1 MGLIK
6 AGMGAVG
13 GVLGDQWKEFIYCE
27 SLKPDV
33 LVAKGRKRTSSRGR
47 SSNTSSEDNIISNGS
62 TIAINDG
69 QCMIIV
75 ENGKV
80 VEICSEPGEFVYD
93 ASTEPSLFADGLN
106 MQSVKNVFAQI
117 GKRFTYG
124 GDPGKDQ
131 RVYYFNTKEIIGNK
145 YGTASPIQFRIVDQR
160 IGLDVDIPIRCF
172 GEYSYKITNPILFY
186 TNVCSNVE
194 NEYLRSEIDGQLK
207 SELLGALN
215 VAFGVMSEKG
225 VRYSALPAHAEE
237 IGDQLNEVLSKKWRD
252 LRGIEVVSFGVSSVK
267 ASEEDE
273 KYIRDLQALSNPN
286 ARASF
291 LTGATGAAMQ
301 NAASNEGGAMMGF
314 MGMGMAGMQ
323 GANMMNGINQQMGY
337 PPQGG
342 YPGGP
347 QGYPPQ
353 GGNMMNGIN
362 QQMGYPPQG
371 GYPGAPQGYPQQG
384 GYPGAPQGMAGA
396 APAAPAG
403 WTCSCGQSGNTGK
416 FCAGCGKPKEEP
428 KAGWTCSC
436 GHAGNTGKF
445 CAECGKPQQA
455 AEPQGWTCSCGTV
468 NQGKFCANCG
478 SKKPADA
485 PLYKCDKCGWVPPD
499 PKNPPKFCP
508 ECGDLFDERD
518 IQ

>member
-27 SLKPDV
+27 SMKPDV
-33 LVAKGRKRTSSRGR
+33 LVAKGMKRVSSRGR
-47 SSNTSSEDNIISNGS
+47 SSNTTAEDNIISNGS
-62 TIAINDG
+62 TIAVNDG

-75 ENGKV
+75 ESGKV

-106 MQSVKNVFAQI
+106 VQSVKNVFAQI

-301 NAASNEGGAMMGF
+301 TAAANEGGAMMGF

-342 YPGGP
+342 YPG
-347 QGYPPQ
+347 Q
-353 GGNMMNGIN
+353 GGPMAG
-362 QQMGYPPQG
+362 
-371 GYPGAPQGYPQQG
+371 GAPQ
-384 GYPGAPQGMAGA
+384 APQAAA
-396 APAAPAG
+396 APAAPAAPAAAEG
-403 WTCSCGQSGNTGK
+403 WTCACGAVNKGKFCSECGQPKPEPKIDNSWTCCCGTVNTGK
-416 FCAGCGKPKEEP
+416 FC
-428 KAGWTCSC
+428 S
-436 GHAGNTGKF
+436 
-445 CAECGKPQQA
+445 ECGQPKPA
-455 AEPQGWTCSCGTV
+455 AEWTCSCGTV
-468 NQGKFCANCG
+468 NKGKFCSNCG
-478 SKKPADA
+478 SKRP
-485 PLYKCDKCGWVPPD
+485 
-499 PKNPPKFCP
+499 
-508 ECGDLFDERD
+508 
-518 IQ
+518 

>member
-342 YPGGP
+342 YPG
-347 QGYPPQ
+347 
-353 GGNMMNGIN
+353 
-362 QQMGYPPQG
+362 
-371 GYPGAPQGYPQQG
+371 ALQGYPQQG
-384 GYPGAPQGMAGA
+384 GYPGAPQGMAVG
-396 APAAPAG
+396 AAPAG

-416 FCAGCGKPKEEP
+416 FCGACGKPKEEP

-455 AEPQGWTCSCGTV
+455 AAPAGWTCSCGTV

>member
-6 AGMGAVG
+6 AGMGAIG

-27 SLKPDV
+27 SMKPDV
-33 LVAKGRKRTSSRGR
+33 LVSKGQKRLSSRGR
-47 SSNTSSEDNIISNGS
+47 SSNTSAEDNIISNGS
-62 TIAINDG
+62 TIAVNDG

-75 ENGKV
+75 ESGKV
-80 VEICSEPGEFVYD
+80 VDICAEPGEYVYD
-93 ASTEPSLFADGLN
+93 MSTEPSLFAEGLN
-106 MQSVKNVFAQI
+106 MDSIKRVFSQI

-131 RVYYFNTKEIIGNK
+131 RVYFFNTKEIIGNK
-145 YGTASPIQFRIVDQR
+145 YGTASPIPFRVVDQR
-160 IGLDVDIPIRCF
+160 VGLDMDIPIRCF

-194 NEYLRSEIDGQLK
+194 NEYLRSEIDSQLK
-207 SELLGALN
+207 SELLMGLN
-215 VAFGVMSEKG
+215 RAFGVMSEKG

-237 IGDQLNEVLSKKWRD
+237 IGDELNEVLSKKWRD

-273 KYIRDLQALSNPN
+273 RYIRDQQALGNPT
-286 ARASF
+286 ARAAYM
-291 LTGATGAAMQ
+291 TGATGTAMQ
-301 NAASNEGGAMMGF
+301 TAAANEAGAMMGF
-314 MGMGMAGMQ
+314 MGMGMAGAQ
-323 GANMMNGINQQMGY
+323 GANMMNAINQQMAY
-337 PPQGG
+337 QPQGG

-347 QGYPPQ
+347 G
-353 GGNMMNGIN
+353 
-362 QQMGYPPQG
+362 GYPPQG
-371 GYPGAPQGYPQQG
+371 GYGPHQVYPQQ
-384 GYPGAPQGMAGA
+384 PEHQG
-396 APAAPAG
+396 PAAG
-403 WTCSCGQSGNTGK
+403 WTCACG
-416 FCAGCGKPKEEP
+416 A
-428 KAGWTCSC
+428 
-436 GHAGNTGKF
+436 
-445 CAECGKPQQA
+445 
-455 AEPQGWTCSCGTV
+455 V

-478 SKKPADA
+478 QPKPELKPQNVWTCSCGHSGNTGKFCSECGQPQPTATAGWTCSCGAVNQGKFCSNCGAKKPAAA

>member
-1 MGLIK
+1 M
-6 AGMGAVG
+6 
-13 GVLGDQWKEFIYCE
+13 
-27 SLKPDV
+27 
-33 LVAKGRKRTSSRGR
+33 
-47 SSNTSSEDNIISNGS
+47 
-62 TIAINDG
+62 
-69 QCMIIV
+69 
-75 ENGKV
+75 
-80 VEICSEPGEFVYD
+80 
-93 ASTEPSLFADGLN
+93 
-106 MQSVKNVFAQI
+106 
-117 GKRFTYG
+117 
-124 GDPGKDQ
+124 
-131 RVYYFNTKEIIGNK
+131 
-145 YGTASPIQFRIVDQR
+145 DQR

-301 NAASNEGGAMMGF
+301 TAAANEGGAMIGF

-353 GGNMMNGIN
+353 GG
-362 QQMGYPPQG
+362 YA
-371 GYPGAPQGYPQQG
+371 GAPQGYPQQA
-384 GYPGAPQGMAGA
+384 APQ
-396 APAAPAG
+396 APAASAG
-403 WTCSCGQSGNTGK
+403 WTCACGTVNQGK
-416 FCAGCGKPKEEP
+416 FCGNCGQPKPEP
-428 KAGWTCSC
+428 K
-436 GHAGNTGKF
+436 
-445 CAECGKPQQA
+445 PQN
-455 AEPQGWTCSCGTV
+455 GWTCSCGTV
-468 NQGKFCANCG
+468 NKGKFCSNCG
-478 SKKPADA
+478 AKKPAGA
-485 PLYKCDKCGWVPPD
+485 LLYKCDKCGWEPED
-499 PKNPPKFCP
+499 PAHPPKFCP
-508 ECGDLFDERD
+508 ECGDPFDEGDMVR
-518 IQ
+518 

>member
-252 LRGIEVVSFGVSSVK
+252 LRGIEVISFGVSSVK

-342 YPGGP
+342 YPG
-347 QGYPPQ
+347 
-353 GGNMMNGIN
+353 
-362 QQMGYPPQG
+362 
-371 GYPGAPQGYPQQG
+371 
-384 GYPGAPQGMAGA
+384 APQGMAGA

-416 FCAGCGKPKEEP
+416 FCGACGKPKEEP

-436 GHAGNTGKF
+436 GHTGNTGKF

>member
-291 LTGATGAAMQ
+291 LTGATGASMQ
-301 NAASNEGGAMMGF
+301 KAASNEGGAMMGF

-323 GANMMNGINQQMGY
+323 GA
-337 PPQGG
+337 
-342 YPGGP
+342 
-347 QGYPPQ
+347 
-353 GGNMMNGIN
+353 NMMNGIN

-396 APAAPAG
+396 APAAPTG

-416 FCAGCGKPKEEP
+416 FCGACGKPKEEP

-455 AEPQGWTCSCGTV
+455 AAPAGWTCSCGTV

>member
-27 SLKPDV
+27 SLKSDV
-33 LVAKGRKRTSSRGR
+33 LVTKGRKRTSSQGR
-47 SSNTSSEDNIISNGS
+47 SSNTSAEDNIISNGS

-69 QCMIIV
+69 QCMVIV

-93 ASTEPSLFADGLN
+93 KSTEPSLFADGLN
-106 MQSVKNVFAQI
+106 VQSVKNVFAQI

-145 YGTASPIQFRIVDQR
+145 YGTASPIPFRIVDLR
-160 IGLDVDIPIRCF
+160 VGLDMDIPIRCF

-186 TNVCSNVE
+186 TNVCSNIE

-207 SELLGALN
+207 SELLMGLN
-215 VAFGVMSEKG
+215 KAFGVMSEKG

-237 IGDQLNEVLSKKWRD
+237 IADELNEVLSKKWRD

-273 KYIRDLQALSNPN
+273 RYIRDQQALANPN
-286 ARASF
+286 ARAAF
-291 LTGATGAAMQ
+291 MTGATGTAMQ
-301 NAASNEGGAMMGF
+301 NAASNEAGAMTGF
-314 MGMGMAGMQ
+314 IGMGMASNQ
-323 GANMMNGINQQMGY
+323 GVNMMNAINQQMY

-347 QGYPPQ
+347 GGYPSGPQGYPPQ
-353 GGNMMNGIN
+353 GG
-362 QQMGYPPQG
+362 YVPH
-371 GYPGAPQGYPQQG
+371 QGYPQQ
-384 GYPGAPQGMAGA
+384 PAPQAPT
-396 APAAPAG
+396 APATG
-403 WTCSCGQSGNTGK
+403 WTC
-416 FCAGCGKPKEEP
+416 A
-428 KAGWTCSC
+428 
-436 GHAGNTGKF
+436 
-445 CAECGKPQQA
+445 
-455 AEPQGWTCSCGTV
+455 CGTV
-468 NQGKFCANCG
+468 NQGKFCSECGQPKPEPKAEGTWTCTCGTVNQGKFCSECGQPKPAAEWTCTCGTVNKGNFCSNCG
-478 SKKPADA
+478 TKRP
-485 PLYKCDKCGWVPPD
+485 
-499 PKNPPKFCP
+499 
-508 ECGDLFDERD
+508 
-518 IQ
+518 

>member
-33 LVAKGRKRTSSRGR
+33 LVAKGSKRTSSRGR

-252 LRGIEVVSFGVSSVK
+252 LRGIEVISFGVSSVK

-353 GGNMMNGIN
+353 GGYPNGP
-362 QQMGYPPQG
+362 QGYPSQG
-371 GYPGAPQGYPQQG
+371 GYAGAPQGYSQQA
-384 GYPGAPQGMAGA
+384 APQ
-396 APAAPAG
+396 APAASAG
-403 WTCSCGQSGNTGK
+403 WTCACGAVNQGKFCSECGQPKPEPKAEAGWTCACGHSGNTGK
-416 FCAGCGKPKEEP
+416 FC
-428 KAGWTCSC
+428 S
-436 GHAGNTGKF
+436 
-445 CAECGKPQQA
+445 ECGQPKPA
-455 AEPQGWTCSCGTV
+455 AEWNCSCGTV
-468 NQGKFCANCG
+468 NKGKFCSNCG
-478 SKKPADA
+478 SKRP
-485 PLYKCDKCGWVPPD
+485 
-499 PKNPPKFCP
+499 
-508 ECGDLFDERD
+508 
-518 IQ
+518 

>member
-1 MGLIK
+1 
-6 AGMGAVG
+6 MGAVG

-160 IGLDVDIPIRCF
+160 IGLDMDIPIRCF

-301 NAASNEGGAMMGF
+301 TAAANEGGAMMGF

-347 QGYPPQ
+347 QGYPT
-353 GGNMMNGIN
+353 
-362 QQMGYPPQG
+362 QG
-371 GYPGAPQGYPQQG
+371 GYPNGPQGYPSQGGYAGAPQGYPQQA
-384 GYPGAPQGMAGA
+384 APQ
-396 APAAPAG
+396 APAASAG
-403 WTCSCGQSGNTGK
+403 WTCACGAVNQGKFCSECGQPKPEPKAEAGWTCACGHSGNTGK
-416 FCAGCGKPKEEP
+416 FC
-428 KAGWTCSC
+428 S
-436 GHAGNTGKF
+436 
-445 CAECGKPQQA
+445 ECGQPKPA
-455 AEPQGWTCSCGTV
+455 AEWTCSCGTV
-468 NQGKFCANCG
+468 NKGKFCSNCG
-478 SKKPADA
+478 SKRP
-485 PLYKCDKCGWVPPD
+485 
-499 PKNPPKFCP
+499 
-508 ECGDLFDERD
+508 
-518 IQ
+518 

>member
-33 LVAKGRKRTSSRGR
+33 LVAKGMKRVSSRGR

-93 ASTEPSLFADGLN
+93 KSTEPSLFADGLN
-106 MQSVKNVFAQI
+106 VQSVKNVFAQI

-252 LRGIEVVSFGVSSVK
+252 LRGIEVISFGVSSVK

-347 QGYPPQ
+347 QG
-353 GGNMMNGIN
+353 
-362 QQMGYPPQG
+362 
-371 GYPGAPQGYPQQG
+371 GYPGQG
-384 GYPGAPQGMAGA
+384 GPMAGGAPQAPQAAA
-396 APAAPAG
+396 APAAAEG
-403 WTCSCGQSGNTGK
+403 WTCACGAVNKGKFCSECGQPKPEPKIDNSWTCCCGTVNTGK
-416 FCAGCGKPKEEP
+416 FCSECGQPKPAAE
-428 KAGWTCSC
+428 WTCSC
-436 GHAGNTGKF
+436 VTVNKGKF
-445 CAECGKPQQA
+445 C
-455 AEPQGWTCSCGTV
+455 S
-468 NQGKFCANCG
+468 NCG
-478 SKKPADA
+478 SKRP
-485 PLYKCDKCGWVPPD
+485 
-499 PKNPPKFCP
+499 
-508 ECGDLFDERD
+508 
-518 IQ
+518 

>member
-33 LVAKGRKRTSSRGR
+33 LVTKGRKRTSSRGR

-301 NAASNEGGAMMGF
+301 TAAGNEGGAMMGF

-342 YPGGP
+342 YPG
-347 QGYPPQ
+347 
-353 GGNMMNGIN
+353 
-362 QQMGYPPQG
+362 
-371 GYPGAPQGYPQQG
+371 
-384 GYPGAPQGMAGA
+384 APQGMAGA

-416 FCAGCGKPKEEP
+416 FCGACGKPKEEP

-455 AEPQGWTCSCGTV
+455 AAPAGWTCSCGTV

>member
-33 LVAKGRKRTSSRGR
+33 LVTKGRKRTSSRGR

-291 LTGATGAAMQ
+291 LTGATGASMQ
-301 NAASNEGGAMMGF
+301 KAASNEGGAMMGF

-353 GGNMMNGIN
+353 GGYPNGP
-362 QQMGYPPQG
+362 QGYPSQG
-371 GYPGAPQGYPQQG
+371 GYAGAPQGYPQQA
-384 GYPGAPQGMAGA
+384 APQ
-396 APAAPAG
+396 APAASAG
-403 WTCSCGQSGNTGK
+403 WTCACGAVNQGKFCSECGQPKPEPKAEAGWTCACGHSGNTGK
-416 FCAGCGKPKEEP
+416 FC
-428 KAGWTCSC
+428 S
-436 GHAGNTGKF
+436 
-445 CAECGKPQQA
+445 ECGQPKPA
-455 AEPQGWTCSCGTV
+455 AEWTCSCGTV
-468 NQGKFCANCG
+468 NKGKFCSNCG
-478 SKKPADA
+478 SKRP
-485 PLYKCDKCGWVPPD
+485 
-499 PKNPPKFCP
+499 
-508 ECGDLFDERD
+508 
-518 IQ
+518 

>member
-33 LVAKGRKRTSSRGR
+33 LVAKGMKRTSSRGR

-93 ASTEPSLFADGLN
+93 KSTEPSLFADGLN
-106 MQSVKNVFAQI
+106 VQSVKNVFAQI

-145 YGTASPIQFRIVDQR
+145 YGTASPIPFRIVDLR
-160 IGLDVDIPIRCF
+160 VGLDMDIPIRCF

-186 TNVCSNVE
+186 TNVCSNIE

-207 SELLGALN
+207 SELLMGLN
-215 VAFGVMSEKG
+215 KAFGVMSEKG

-237 IGDQLNEVLSKKWRD
+237 IADELNEVLSKKWRD

-267 ASEEDE
+267 ASEKDE
-273 KYIRDLQALSNPN
+273 RYIRDQQALANPN
-286 ARASF
+286 ARAAF
-291 LTGATGAAMQ
+291 MTGATGTAMQ
-301 NAASNEGGAMMGF
+301 NAASNEAGAMTGF
-314 MGMGMAGMQ
+314 MGMGMAANQ
-323 GANMMNGINQQMGY
+323 GANMMNAINQQMYPPQGGYPSGPQSY

-347 QGYPPQ
+347 QGYPQ
-353 GGNMMNGIN
+353 
-362 QQMGYPPQG
+362 QG
-371 GYPGAPQGYPQQG
+371 GYPGGPQGYPQQ
-384 GYPGAPQGMAGA
+384 PAPQAPT
-396 APAAPAG
+396 APATG
-403 WTCSCGQSGNTGK
+403 WTC
-416 FCAGCGKPKEEP
+416 A
-428 KAGWTCSC
+428 
-436 GHAGNTGKF
+436 
-445 CAECGKPQQA
+445 
-455 AEPQGWTCSCGTV
+455 CGTV
-468 NQGKFCANCG
+468 NQGKFCSECG
-478 SKKPADA
+478 QPKPEPKAEGTWT
-485 PLYKCDKCGWVPPD
+485 CTCGTV
-499 PKNPPKFCP
+499 NQGKFCS
-508 ECGDLFDERD
+508 ECGKPRPAAEWTCSCGTVNKGKFCSGCGTKRPE
-518 IQ
+518 

>member
-27 SLKPDV
+27 SMNPDV
-33 LVAKGRKRTSSRGR
+33 LVTKGRKRTSSQGR
-47 SSNTSSEDNIISNGS
+47 SSNTSAEDNIISNGS
-62 TIAINDG
+62 TIAVNEG

-93 ASTEPSLFADGLN
+93 TSTEPSLFADGLN
-106 MQSVKNVFAQI
+106 MQSVKNVFSQI

-145 YGTASPIQFRIVDQR
+145 YGTSSPIPFRVVDHR
-160 IGLDVDIPIRCF
+160 IGLDMDIAIRCF
-172 GEYSYKITNPILFY
+172 GEYSYRITNPILFY

-194 NEYLRSEIDGQLK
+194 SEYKRSEIDSQLK
-207 SELLGALN
+207 TELLTGLN
-215 VAFGVMSEKG
+215 TAFGVMSEKG
-225 VRYSALPAHAEE
+225 VRYSALPGHAAE
-237 IGDQLNEVLSKKWRD
+237 IGEELNNVLSKKWRD
-252 LRGIEVVSFGVSSVK
+252 LRGVEVVSFGVSSVK

-286 ARASF
+286 ARAAF
-291 LTGATGAAMQ
+291 MTGATGAAMQ
-301 NAASNEGGAMMGF
+301 TAAGNEGGAMMGF

-323 GANMMNGINQQMGY
+323 GGNMMNAINQQMPQGY

-353 GGNMMNGIN
+353 GGYPGGP
-362 QQMGYPPQG
+362 QGYPPQG
-371 GYPGAPQGYPQQG
+371 GYQQQPPQPQAPQPQ
-384 GYPGAPQGMAGA
+384 A
-396 APAAPAG
+396 AAAVG
-403 WTCSCGQSGNTGK
+403 WACSCGQTGNTGK

-436 GHAGNTGKF
+436 GHSGNTGKF
-445 CAECGKPQQA
+445 CAECGKPQPA
-455 AEPQGWTCSCGTV
+455 AEPQGWTCSCGAV

-478 SKKPADA
+478 AKKPADA

-508 ECGDLFDERD
+508 ECGDLFDDND

>member
-33 LVAKGRKRTSSRGR
+33 LVAKGMKRTSSRGR

-160 IGLDVDIPIRCF
+160 IGLDMDIPIRCF

-252 LRGIEVVSFGVSSVK
+252 LRGIEVISFGVSSVK

-301 NAASNEGGAMMGF
+301 TAAGNEGGAMMGF

-342 YPGGP
+342 YPG
-347 QGYPPQ
+347 
-353 GGNMMNGIN
+353 
-362 QQMGYPPQG
+362 
-371 GYPGAPQGYPQQG
+371 ALQGYPQQG
-384 GYPGAPQGMAGA
+384 GYPGAPQGMAVG
-396 APAAPAG
+396 AAPAG

-416 FCAGCGKPKEEP
+416 FCGACGKPKEEP

-455 AEPQGWTCSCGTV
+455 AAPAGWTCSCGTV

-508 ECGDLFDERD
+508 ECGDLFDEKD
-518 IQ
+518 VQ

>member
-33 LVAKGRKRTSSRGR
+33 LVAKGMKRVSSRGR
-47 SSNTSSEDNIISNGS
+47 SSNTSAEDNIISNGS

-252 LRGIEVVSFGVSSVK
+252 LRGIEVISFGVSSVK

-342 YPGGP
+342 YPGAP
-347 QGYPPQ
+347 QGYPP
-353 GGNMMNGIN
+353 
-362 QQMGYPPQG
+362 
-371 GYPGAPQGYPQQG
+371 QG

-416 FCAGCGKPKEEP
+416 FCGACGKPKEEP

-455 AEPQGWTCSCGTV
+455 AAPAGWTCSCGTV

>member
-301 NAASNEGGAMMGF
+301 TAAGNEGGAMMGF

-347 QGYPPQ
+347 QGYP
-353 GGNMMNGIN
+353 
-362 QQMGYPPQG
+362 
-371 GYPGAPQGYPQQG
+371 QQG

-416 FCAGCGKPKEEP
+416 FCGACGKPKEEP

-499 PKNPPKFCP
+499 PKNPPKLCP

>member
-160 IGLDVDIPIRCF
+160 IGLDADIPIRCF

-301 NAASNEGGAMMGF
+301 TAAANEGGAMMGF

-342 YPGGP
+342 YPG
-347 QGYPPQ
+347 
-353 GGNMMNGIN
+353 
-362 QQMGYPPQG
+362 
-371 GYPGAPQGYPQQG
+371 ALQGYPQQG
-384 GYPGAPQGMAGA
+384 GYPGAPQGMAVG
-396 APAAPAG
+396 AAPAG

-416 FCAGCGKPKEEP
+416 FCGACGKPKEEP

-455 AEPQGWTCSCGTV
+455 AAPAGWTCSCGTI

-485 PLYKCDKCGWVPPD
+485 PLYKCDKCGWVPTD

>member
-160 IGLDVDIPIRCF
+160 IGLDMDIPIRCF

-342 YPGGP
+342 YPG
-347 QGYPPQ
+347 
-353 GGNMMNGIN
+353 
-362 QQMGYPPQG
+362 
-371 GYPGAPQGYPQQG
+371 ALQGYPQQG
-384 GYPGAPQGMAGA
+384 GYPGAPQGMAVG
-396 APAAPAG
+396 AAPAG

-416 FCAGCGKPKEEP
+416 FCGACGKPKEEP

-455 AEPQGWTCSCGTV
+455 AAPAGWTCSCGTV

-508 ECGDLFDERD
+508 ECGDLFDEKD
-518 IQ
+518 VQ

>member
-33 LVAKGRKRTSSRGR
+33 LVAKGMKRVSSRGR

-301 NAASNEGGAMMGF
+301 TAAANEGGAMMGF

-323 GANMMNGINQQMGY
+323 GA
-337 PPQGG
+337 
-342 YPGGP
+342 
-347 QGYPPQ
+347 
-353 GGNMMNGIN
+353 NMMNGIN

-455 AEPQGWTCSCGTV
+455 AAPAGWTCSCGTV

>member
-80 VEICSEPGEFVYD
+80 VEICSEPGELVYD

-291 LTGATGAAMQ
+291 LTGATGASMQ
-301 NAASNEGGAMMGF
+301 KAASNEGGAMMGF

-353 GGNMMNGIN
+353 GG
-362 QQMGYPPQG
+362 
-371 GYPGAPQGYPQQG
+371 
-384 GYPGAPQGMAGA
+384 YPGAPQGMAGA

-416 FCAGCGKPKEEP
+416 FCGACGKPKEEP

-455 AEPQGWTCSCGTV
+455 AAPAGWTCSCGTV

>member
-33 LVAKGRKRTSSRGR
+33 LVAKGMKRTSSRGR

-273 KYIRDLQALSNPN
+273 KYIRDLQALSNPT

-323 GANMMNGINQQMGY
+323 GASMMNGINQQMGY

-371 GYPGAPQGYPQQG
+371 GYAGASQGYPQQ
-384 GYPGAPQGMAGA
+384 AVPQ

-403 WTCSCGQSGNTGK
+403 WTCACGAVNQGKFCSECGQPKPEPKAEAGWTCACGHSGNTGK
-416 FCAGCGKPKEEP
+416 FC
-428 KAGWTCSC
+428 S
-436 GHAGNTGKF
+436 
-445 CAECGKPQQA
+445 ECGQPKPA
-455 AEPQGWTCSCGTV
+455 AEWTCSCGTV
-468 NQGKFCANCG
+468 NKGKFCSNCG
-478 SKKPADA
+478 SKRP
-485 PLYKCDKCGWVPPD
+485 
-499 PKNPPKFCP
+499 
-508 ECGDLFDERD
+508 
-518 IQ
+518 

>member
-33 LVAKGRKRTSSRGR
+33 LVAKGSKRTSSRGR

-301 NAASNEGGAMMGF
+301 TAAANEGGAMMGF

-353 GGNMMNGIN
+353 GG
-362 QQMGYPPQG
+362 YAS
-371 GYPGAPQGYPQQG
+371 APQQP
-384 GYPGAPQGMAGA
+384 APQ
-396 APAAPAG
+396 APAAG
-403 WTCSCGQSGNTGK
+403 WTC
-416 FCAGCGKPKEEP
+416 A
-428 KAGWTCSC
+428 
-436 GHAGNTGKF
+436 
-445 CAECGKPQQA
+445 
-455 AEPQGWTCSCGTV
+455 CGTV
-468 NQGKFCANCG
+468 NQGKFCSNCG
-478 SKKPADA
+478 QPKPEPKPQNGWTCSCGHSGNTGKFCSECGQPQPASPAGWTCSCGAVNQGKFCSNCGAKKPADA

-508 ECGDLFDERD
+508 ECGDIFDKRD

>member
-301 NAASNEGGAMMGF
+301 TAAANEGGAMMGF

-323 GANMMNGINQQMGY
+323 GA
-337 PPQGG
+337 
-342 YPGGP
+342 
-347 QGYPPQ
+347 
-353 GGNMMNGIN
+353 NMMNGIN

-416 FCAGCGKPKEEP
+416 FCGACGKPKEEP

-455 AEPQGWTCSCGTV
+455 AAPAGWTCSCGTI

-485 PLYKCDKCGWVPPD
+485 PIYKCDKCGWVPPD

>member
-301 NAASNEGGAMMGF
+301 TAAANEGGAMMGF

-353 GGNMMNGIN
+353 GGSMMNGIN

-403 WTCSCGQSGNTGK
+403 WTCSCGAVNQGKFCSECGQPKPEPKAEAGWTCACGHSGNTGK
-416 FCAGCGKPKEEP
+416 FC
-428 KAGWTCSC
+428 S
-436 GHAGNTGKF
+436 
-445 CAECGKPQQA
+445 ECGQPKPA
-455 AEPQGWTCSCGTV
+455 AEWTCSCGTV
-468 NQGKFCANCG
+468 NKGKFCSNCG
-478 SKKPADA
+478 SKRP
-485 PLYKCDKCGWVPPD
+485 
-499 PKNPPKFCP
+499 
-508 ECGDLFDERD
+508 
-518 IQ
+518 

>member
-301 NAASNEGGAMMGF
+301 TAAANEGGAMMGF

-353 GGNMMNGIN
+353 GGSMMNGIN

-396 APAAPAG
+396 APAAPA
-403 WTCSCGQSGNTGK
+403 
-416 FCAGCGKPKEEP
+416 
-428 KAGWTCSC
+428 
-436 GHAGNTGKF
+436 
-445 CAECGKPQQA
+445 
-455 AEPQGWTCSCGTV
+455 GWTCSCGTV

>member
-301 NAASNEGGAMMGF
+301 TAAANEGGAMMGF

-396 APAAPAG
+396 APAASAG
-403 WTCSCGQSGNTGK
+403 WTCACGAVNQGKFCSECGQPKPEPKAEAGWTCACGHSGNTGK
-416 FCAGCGKPKEEP
+416 FC
-428 KAGWTCSC
+428 S
-436 GHAGNTGKF
+436 
-445 CAECGKPQQA
+445 ECGQPKPA
-455 AEPQGWTCSCGTV
+455 AEWTCSCGTV
-468 NQGKFCANCG
+468 NKGKFCSNCG
-478 SKKPADA
+478 SKRP
-485 PLYKCDKCGWVPPD
+485 
-499 PKNPPKFCP
+499 
-508 ECGDLFDERD
+508 
-518 IQ
+518 

>member
-6 AGMGAVG
+6 AGMGADG

-160 IGLDVDIPIRCF
+160 IGLDMDIPIRCF

-252 LRGIEVVSFGVSSVK
+252 LRGIEVISFGVSSVK

-286 ARASF
+286 ARASV

-301 NAASNEGGAMMGF
+301 TAAANEGGAMMGF

-347 QGYPPQ
+347 QGYP
-353 GGNMMNGIN
+353 
-362 QQMGYPPQG
+362 
-371 GYPGAPQGYPQQG
+371 QQG
-384 GYPGAPQGMAGA
+384 GYPGAPQGMAVG
-396 APAAPAG
+396 AAPAG

-416 FCAGCGKPKEEP
+416 FCGACGKPKEEP

-455 AEPQGWTCSCGTV
+455 AAPAGWTCSCGTI

-518 IQ
+518 TQ

>member
-6 AGMGAVG
+6 AGMGAIG

-33 LVAKGRKRTSSRGR
+33 LVTKGRKRTSSQGR
-47 SSNTSSEDNIISNGS
+47 SSNTSAEDNIISNGS

-69 QCMIIV
+69 QCMVIV

-207 SELLGALN
+207 SELLVALN

-252 LRGIEVVSFGVSSVK
+252 LRGIEVISFGVSSVK

-337 PPQGG
+337 LPQGG

-347 QGYPPQ
+347 QG
-353 GGNMMNGIN
+353 
-362 QQMGYPPQG
+362 
-371 GYPGAPQGYPQQG
+371 GYPGQG
-384 GYPGAPQGMAGA
+384 GPMAGGAPQAPQAAA
-396 APAAPAG
+396 APAAPAAPAAAEG
-403 WTCSCGQSGNTGK
+403 WTCACGAVNKGKFCSECGQPKPEPKIDNSWTCCCGTVNTGK
-416 FCAGCGKPKEEP
+416 FC
-428 KAGWTCSC
+428 S
-436 GHAGNTGKF
+436 
-445 CAECGKPQQA
+445 ECGQPKPA
-455 AEPQGWTCSCGTV
+455 AEWTCSCGTV
-468 NQGKFCANCG
+468 NKGKFCSNCG
-478 SKKPADA
+478 SKRP
-485 PLYKCDKCGWVPPD
+485 
-499 PKNPPKFCP
+499 
-508 ECGDLFDERD
+508 
-518 IQ
+518 